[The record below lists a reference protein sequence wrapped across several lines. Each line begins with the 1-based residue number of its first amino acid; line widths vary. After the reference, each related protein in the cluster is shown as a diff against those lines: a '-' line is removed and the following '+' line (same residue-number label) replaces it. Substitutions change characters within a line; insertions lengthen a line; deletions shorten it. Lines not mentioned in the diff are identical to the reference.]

1 MMNTGKPIER
11 REFGR
16 RKVALEGIIWVP
28 CRGKVP
34 CLVSNISIMGALV
47 ELDPRVWL
55 PAKFR
60 LVVGDKIDVDCTLA
74 HRTSLAAGVNF
85 LKPIAE
91 IPVGCR

>member
-1 MMNTGKPIER
+1 MPNRAQLPER

-16 RKVALEGIIWVP
+16 RKVALPGTIWVP
-28 CRGKVP
+28 CRPKIP

-47 ELDPRVWL
+47 EVDPRTWL

-60 LVVGDKIDVDCTLA
+60 LVVAGKFDVDCILA
-74 HRTSLAAGVNF
+74 HRTALAAGVTF
-85 LKPIAE
+85 LTPITE